1 MNTKRLNIYFAIL
14 NQFISF
20 DKFVQLFSIC
30 DSVWTFNIR
39 INVQNGMLI
48 MNATY
53 RRIGQS
59 RQSWKFSVDVDNSLV
74 FG

>member
-30 DSVWTFNIR
+30 DSV
-39 INVQNGMLI
+39 
-48 MNATY
+48 
-53 RRIGQS
+53 
-59 RQSWKFSVDVDNSLV
+59 
-74 FG
+74 